1 VGCGRGRGLIKLA
14 QAFPKS
20 RYVGYD
26 SFGPTIDRAA
36 GNASRSGV
44 EDRVRFRHHDVIEG
58 LPEQYDLITTFDVI
72 HDMVNPR
79 AALRAIRDALRP
91 NGTYLLLD
99 INVKDKLEEN
109 KGPLGALL

>member
-1 VGCGRGRGLIKLA
+1 
-14 QAFPKS
+14 
-20 RYVGYD
+20 
-26 SFGPTIDRAA
+26 
-36 GNASRSGV
+36 
-44 EDRVRFRHHDVIEG
+44 VIEG

-109 KGPLGALL
+109 KGPLGALLQGLSIFYCMTVSLAHGGEGLGALGLPESKIRELRGS